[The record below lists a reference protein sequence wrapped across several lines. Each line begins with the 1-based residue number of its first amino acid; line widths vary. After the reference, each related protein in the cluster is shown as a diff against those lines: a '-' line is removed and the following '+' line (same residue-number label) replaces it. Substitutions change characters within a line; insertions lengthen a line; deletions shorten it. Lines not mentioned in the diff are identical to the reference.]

1 MALAKNGVPR
11 LRFPRDEV
19 TEKGREWPRPSSSSV
34 TPSWYCS
41 IQKDVTRKEH
51 NTMDS
56 TENSTFETL
65 GREIGSSVIA
75 ELVADI
81 FEGAQVNASAE
92 ELAAWMKDK
101 LTDETTFDL
110 LWTEIA
116 RVIDLIEDWALADL
130 GEREAA

>member
-1 MALAKNGVPR
+1 
-11 LRFPRDEV
+11 
-19 TEKGREWPRPSSSSV
+19 
-34 TPSWYCS
+34 
-41 IQKDVTRKEH
+41 VTRKEH